1 MSTTHR
7 PLHYNP
13 SWLKDVD
20 VHMRILR
27 DIKYELRTRPA
38 RWLTK
43 GNLEETPHKSDSNYH
58 GEWAC
63 PCVYPH
69 IFFFYLQVNILLASL
84 LFVCMWKFV
93 STQRMGWQGLAT
105 GHCPWW
111 SSARVQCSHHP
122 DSVSGWNWNP
132 DSSCCRRRPP
142 EIRQKWLQENLSEAR

>member
-1 MSTTHR
+1 MH
-7 PLHYNP
+7 LHTGEDSEINQTWTQNQVNRNDW
-13 SWLKDVD
+13 S
-20 VHMRILR
+20 
-27 DIKYELRTRPA
+27 
-38 RWLTK
+38 
-43 GNLEETPHKSDSNYH
+43 EETLKKHPVK
-58 GEWAC
+58 EIQTIMWAWLPLWPC

-93 STQRMGWQGLAT
+93 STQWMGWQGLAT

-132 DSSCCRRRPP
+132 DSSCCRQRPP